1 MNVDGLAKT
10 DSDSFRDANIPEICV
25 HSVTQD
31 TFKVLHSR
39 NDQMS
44 AIRRNDY
51 YETYR
56 LMASYLA
63 AIDASLDSKGPT
75 N

>member
-1 MNVDGLAKT
+1 VDGVAT
-10 DSDSFRDANIPEICV
+10 SDSDTFRNANIPEICV

-31 TFKVLHSR
+31 TLKVLHSR
-39 NDQMS
+39 SDQMS

-63 AIDASLDSKGPT
+63 ALDAALD
-75 N
+75 

>member
-1 MNVDGLAKT
+1 L
-10 DSDSFRDANIPEICV
+10 
-25 HSVTQD
+25 
-31 TFKVLHSR
+31 KVLHSR
-39 NDQMS
+39 SDQMS

-63 AIDASLDSKGPT
+63 ALDAALD
-75 N
+75 